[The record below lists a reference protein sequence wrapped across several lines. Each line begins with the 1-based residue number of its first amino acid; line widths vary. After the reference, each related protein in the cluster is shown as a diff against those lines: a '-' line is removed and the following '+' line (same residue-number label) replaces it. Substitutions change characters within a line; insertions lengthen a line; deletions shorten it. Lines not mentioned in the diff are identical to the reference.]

1 MNSLQPGHTVKRG
14 GKRLV
19 HSLWVLGQRQSRGS
33 AFKGGYGSK
42 SDEPGPPSE
51 RLELG
56 VNRTSWPEK
65 QTWPIEGPLSGEERT
80 LFVRGC
86 QDRF

>member
-1 MNSLQPGHTVKRG
+1 MTEPLRVSAQARCL
-14 GKRLV
+14 
-19 HSLWVLGQRQSRGS
+19 LWVKVGPTGTALGTSGVGQ
-33 AFKGGYGSK
+33 
-42 SDEPGPPSE
+42 PGPPSE

-86 QDRF
+86 QDRS